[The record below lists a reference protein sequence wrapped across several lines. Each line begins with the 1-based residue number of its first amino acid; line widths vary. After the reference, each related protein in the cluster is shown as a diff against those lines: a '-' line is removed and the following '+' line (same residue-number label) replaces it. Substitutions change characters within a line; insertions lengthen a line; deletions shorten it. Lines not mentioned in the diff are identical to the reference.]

1 MGSRKTA
8 RPAGKRNSSYITET
22 DSSPSKRLRIEN
34 APDGKENNGAEGST
48 IVAAREQQLQ
58 ASSRDSLLAD
68 RHRNEQGKPPEAGVI
83 REIYVENF
91 MCHKKL
97 RVPLCRN
104 VNFIHGQ
111 NGSGKSAILAAIQI
125 CLGAGA
131 RRTHRARNLKDLVR
145 KDSDC
150 NAAKV
155 RVTLLNRGD
164 DAYQHDV
171 YGDTITVERTIAMR
185 GGYNGYKL
193 YSDNMEEISRNKKDL
208 DEMLDKLNIQVENP
222 CAILDQE
229 DAKKF
234 LTGKAE
240 DKYEFFM
247 RATELERL
255 DRKYAATIDMV
266 RDLDNQ
272 STRLNNALQTYI
284 DQASEAKKRH
294 KEFKRIEELETKKE
308 SCEELYAWSKYFEAN
323 GSLTQHIEE
332 RDGFQ
337 AKAQRKLDELSQ
349 AEEAAQ
355 GPDDEETNR
364 RNNLER
370 LAREAEEQ
378 SKQKRP
384 HSVPKS
390 LGMGYQRR

>member
-1 MGSRKTA
+1 MGSRTA
-8 RPAGKRNSSYITET
+8 DRPAGKRGSPYISSEEP
-22 DSSPSKRLRIEN
+22 SPPKRRRGEN
-34 APDGKENNGAEGST
+34 VADGKENNGAERPMGSGT
-48 IVAAREQQLQ
+48 AEKQSEPQESV
-58 ASSRDSLLAD
+58 LAG

-97 RVPLCRN
+97 RVKLCRN

-145 KDSDC
+145 KDSNC
-150 NAAKV
+150 SSAKV
-155 RVTLLNRGD
+155 QVTLLNRGD
-164 DAYQHDV
+164 DAYQHDD

-193 YSDNMEEISRNKKDL
+193 YNDDMEEISRNKKDL

-240 DKYEFFM
+240 DKYAFFM
-247 RATELERL
+247 KATELERL
-255 DRKYAATIDMV
+255 DRKYAATLDTV

-284 DQASEAKKRH
+284 DQASDAKKRY
-294 KEFKRIEELETKKE
+294 KDFQKIEELENKKE
-308 SCEELYAWSKYFEAN
+308 SCEELYAWSLYNEAQEK
-323 GSLTQHIEE
+323 LMEE
-332 RDGFQ
+332 
-337 AKAQRKLDELSQ
+337 K
-349 AEEAAQ
+349 
-355 GPDDEETNR
+355 TV
-364 RNNLER
+364 
-370 LAREAEEQ
+370 
-378 SKQKRP
+378 SKNC
-384 HSVPKS
+384 
-390 LGMGYQRR
+390 